1 MLDRLMIPR
10 LPIDDVLPELCAA
23 MAGNAS
29 VVLVAEPGAGK
40 TTRVPLALLD
50 AGLAGSGKIVML
62 EPRRIAARAAA
73 RRMAMTRGEQ
83 AGETVGY
90 AVRHERKASAKT
102 RIEVVTEGLLT
113 RRLQAD
119 PALSDVSIVIFDEFH
134 ERTLDGDLALALTLD
149 ARAGLRPDL
158 KILVMSATLD
168 SARLSE
174 FLRNAP
180 VVKASGRVFPVKTI
194 HGARA
199 MAKALA
205 EPMAR
210 IIGTALR
217 DQAGS
222 VLAFL
227 PGEGE
232 IRRTAALLA
241 DASLP
246 AGTDIMP
253 LYGAMPAEAQDEA
266 IRPSPQGRRKVVLAT
281 TIAETSLTIDGIS
294 AVVDCGYKRKPS
306 FDPASGMTRL
316 ETVRVS
322 LAAAEQRR
330 GRAGRLGP
338 GVCYRL
344 WPEAEDR
351 ALQAFDPP
359 EIFEADLAPL
369 ALELAAWG
377 VAEPSQLSWL
387 DPPPKPAYAQARDLL
402 RNLDAIDAKGAITE
416 MGKAMAR
423 LPLHPRLA
431 HMVVAGKRLKAGRLA
446 ADLAALLSERDIL
459 ERASDADLVSRIEAL
474 RGARALANRGAK
486 ERVREA
492 ARQIRAIADIGG
504 AAEEASI
511 GLLVALAWPD
521 RIGQRRG
528 GRGRFRM
535 MGGGG
540 AALPEH
546 DALAGEEFLAIAT
559 TDGKAGDQRIFLA
572 AKLSKAEI
580 LEHFANHIETR
591 DVITWESR
599 ARMVIANR
607 QERFGALLL
616 DDKPLPTPDPEAV
629 AEAMLAGIREMG
641 LVALPWS
648 EGDRRLRARIAFL
661 CRHFPEEAWPDLSDD
676 ALLANL
682 DEWLRPYLAGMM
694 RASHLERLDL
704 HPILLGLI
712 PQNLRRRLDQLA
724 PARIAIPSGAE
735 ITVDYDG
742 EGDPVVRARLQEMF
756 GLTRT
761 PKIAEGRVP
770 LRLELLSPA
779 GRPLAVTQSL
789 ETFWTNAYP
798 HVRSEMRGRY
808 PKHVWPEDP
817 RVAVPVKPGKMR

>member
-1 MLDRLMIPR
+1 MIPR

-23 MAGNAS
+23 MAGNAA

-50 AGLAGSGKIVML
+50 AGLAGAGKIVML

-73 RRMAMTRGEQ
+73 RRMAMTHGEQ

-90 AVRHERKASAKT
+90 AVRHERKVSAKT

-119 PALSDVSIVIFDEFH
+119 PALSDVAIVIFDEFH

-149 ARAGLRPDL
+149 ARIGLRPDL

-168 SARLSE
+168 STRLSE
-174 FLRNAP
+174 FLGCAP
-180 VVKASGRVFPVKTI
+180 VVKAPGRVFPVTTLY
-194 HGARA
+194 GARA

-210 IIGTALR
+210 QIATVLR
-217 DQAGS
+217 EQTGS

-227 PGEGE
+227 PGESE
-232 IRRTAALLA
+232 IRRTASLLA

-246 AGTDIMP
+246 MGTDIMP

-266 IRPSPQGRRKVVLAT
+266 IRPSPEGRRKVVLAT

-338 GVCYRL
+338 GVCCRL

-351 ALQAFDPP
+351 ALAPFDPP
-359 EIFEADLAPL
+359 EILEADLAPL
-369 ALELAAWG
+369 VLELAAWG
-377 VAEPSQLSWL
+377 VSDPAQLAWL
-387 DPPPKPAYAQARDLL
+387 DPPPKPAFAQARDLL
-402 RNLDAIDAKGAITE
+402 RNLDAIDEKGAITD

-446 ADLAALLSERDIL
+446 ADLAALLSERDL
-459 ERASDADLVSRIEAL
+459 LDRDGDADLVSRVEAL
-474 RGARALANRGAK
+474 RGGRSPANRGAK

-492 ARQIRAIADIGG
+492 ARQIRSLADISGE
-504 AAEEASI
+504 AEEASI

-546 DALAGEEFLAIAT
+546 DALAGEDFLAIAT

-580 LEHFANHIETR
+580 LDHFASHIETR
-591 DVITWESR
+591 DVIDWDSR
-599 ARMVIANR
+599 QRMVIANR
-607 QERFGALLL
+607 QESFGALLL
-616 DDKPLPTPDPEAV
+616 DDKPLPKPDPEAV

-648 EGDRRLRARIAFL
+648 EGDQRLRARIGFL
-661 CRHFPEEAWPDLSDD
+661 RRHFPEESWPDLSDE
-676 ALLANL
+676 ALLAGL
-682 DEWLRPYLAGMM
+682 DDWLKPYLAGMS
-694 RASHLERLDL
+694 RASHLERLEL
-704 HPILLGLI
+704 HPILLSLV
-712 PQNLRRRLDQLA
+712 PQNLRRRLDELA

-761 PKIAEGRVP
+761 PKVAEGRVP

-798 HVRSEMRGRY
+798 HVRAEMRGRY

-817 RVAVPVKPGKMR
+817 RQAVPVRPGKVR

>member
-1 MLDRLMIPR
+1 MLAH
-10 LPIDDVLPELCAA
+10 LPIDDVLPRLTAA
-23 MAGNAS
+23 MGEHWAC
-29 VVLVAEPGAGK
+29 VLVAEPGAGK
-40 TTRVPLALLD
+40 TTRVPVALLD
-50 AGLAGSGKIVML
+50 AGLSRQRKIVML

-73 RRMAMTRGEQ
+73 RRMAQERGEM
-83 AGETVGY
+83 AGETIGY
-90 AVRHERKASAKT
+90 AVRHERKISKKT

-119 PALSDVSIVIFDEFH
+119 PSLADVSIVIFDEFH

-149 ARAGLRPDL
+149 ARNGLRPDL

-168 SARLSE
+168 AERLSN
-174 FLRNAP
+174 FLDGAP
-180 VVKASGRVFPVKTI
+180 VIAVPGRVFPVTTVY
-194 HGARA
+194 GTRPTAT
-199 MAKALA
+199 ALA
-205 EPMAR
+205 EPMFRA
-210 IIGTALR
+210 IGTALR
-217 DQAGS
+217 DQPGS

-232 IRRTAALLA
+232 IRRTATLLEEA
-241 DASLP
+241 KLP
-246 AGTDIMP
+246 GHANIMP
-253 LYGAMPAEAQDEA
+253 LYGAMPAEAQDAA
-266 IRPSPQGRRKVVLAT
+266 IRPSAPGRRKVVLAT

-294 AVVDCGYKRKPS
+294 AVVDCGYKRRPR
-306 FDPASGMTRL
+306 FDPATGMTRL

-338 GVCYRL
+338 GTCYRL

-351 ALQAFDPP
+351 ALAGFDPP
-359 EIFEADLAPL
+359 EIIEADLATL

-377 VAEPSQLSWL
+377 VADPAQLSFL
-387 DPPPKPAYAQARDLL
+387 DPPPKAAFTQARELL
-402 RNLDAIDAKGAITE
+402 QALDAIDDEGRITE
-416 MGKAMAR
+416 MGKAMAS

-431 HMVVAGKRLKAGRLA
+431 HMVVAGKELKAGRLA

-459 ERASDADLVSRIEAL
+459 DRNADADLQTRIDAL
-474 RGARALANRGAK
+474 RGGRSLAHRGTK

-492 ARQIRAIADIGG
+492 SRQIRTIADSG
-504 AAEEASI
+504 EDDDEASI
-511 GLLVALAWPD
+511 GLLIALAWPD

-546 DALAGEEFLAIAT
+546 DPLAGEDFLAIAT
-559 TDGKAGDQRIFLA
+559 TDGKTGDQRIFLA
-572 AKLSKAEI
+572 AKLSEAEI
-580 LEHFANHIETR
+580 QEYFADHIATR
-591 DVITWESR
+591 DIITWDSR
-599 ARMVIANR
+599 ARAVIANH
-607 QERFGALLL
+607 QERFGALILA
-616 DDKPLPTPDPEAV
+616 DKPLGTPDPEMV
-629 AEAMLAGIREMG
+629 SEAMIIGIREMG
-641 LVALPWS
+641 LTALPWS
-648 EGDRRLRARIAFL
+648 EGDQRLRGRVAFL
-661 CRHFPEEAWPDLSDD
+661 RRHFPEEDWPDLSDEAMLG
-676 ALLANL
+676 AL
-682 DEWLRPYLAGMM
+682 EHWLKPYLAGMS

-704 HPILLGLI
+704 HAILKAMI
-712 PQNLRRRLDQLA
+712 PHHLLRRLDELA

-735 ITVDYDG
+735 IAIDYDVD
-742 EGDPVVRARLQEMF
+742 GDPVLRARLQEMF

-761 PKIAEGRVP
+761 PKIADGRVN

-798 HVRSEMRGRY
+798 HVRAEMRGRY

-817 RVAVPVKPGKMR
+817 RQAVPVRPGKVRN

>member
-1 MLDRLMIPR
+1 MIPP
-10 LPIDDVLPELCAA
+10 LPIDDVLPEICAA
-23 MAGNAS
+23 LAGHSAA
-29 VVLVAEPGAGK
+29 VLVAEPGAGK

-73 RRMAMTRGEQ
+73 RRMAATRGD
-83 AGETVGY
+83 AVGETVGY
-90 AVRHERKASAKT
+90 AMRHERKVSAKT

-119 PALSDVSIVIFDEFH
+119 PALSDVAIVIFDEFH

-149 ARAGLRPDL
+149 ARHGLRPDL
-158 KILVMSATLD
+158 KMLVMSATLD

-174 FLRNAP
+174 FLGGAP
-180 VVKASGRVFPVKTI
+180 VVDAPGRIFPVETI
-194 HGARA
+194 YGARA
-199 MAKALA
+199 VAKALA
-205 EPMAR
+205 EPVAR
-210 IIGTALR
+210 AIAAALR
-217 DQAGS
+217 EQTGS

-241 DASLP
+241 EASLP

-253 LYGAMPAEAQDEA
+253 LYGAMSAEAQDEA
-266 IRPSPQGRRKVVLAT
+266 IRASPEGRRKVVLAT

-306 FDPASGMTRL
+306 FDPANGMTRL

-351 ALQAFDPP
+351 ALAAFDLP
-359 EIFEADLAPL
+359 EILEADLAPL

-377 VAEPSQLSWL
+377 VSEPSQLAWL
-387 DPPPKPAYAQARDLL
+387 DVPPRPAFAQARELL
-402 RNLDAIDAKGAITE
+402 QNLDAIDAQGAITE
-416 MGKAMAR
+416 TGKAMAR

-446 ADLAALLSERDIL
+446 ADLAALLSERDLL
-459 ERASDADLVSRIEAL
+459 ERDGDADLAARIEAL
-474 RGARALANRGAK
+474 HGGRALAHRGAK

-492 ARQIRAIADIGG
+492 ARQIRAIADIDSE
-504 AAEEASI
+504 AEEASI

-521 RIGQRRG
+521 RIGQKRG

-546 DALAGEEFLAIAT
+546 DPLAGEEFLAIAT
-559 TDGKAGDQRIFLA
+559 TDGKPGDQRIFLA
-572 AKLSKAEI
+572 AKLGRAEI
-580 LEHFANHIETR
+580 REHFASHIEMHE
-591 DVITWESR
+591 VIAWDSR

-616 DDKPLPTPDPEAV
+616 EDKPLNMPDPDIV
-629 AEAMLAGIREMG
+629 ADAMLAGIREMG
-641 LVALPWS
+641 LAALPWS
-648 EGDRRLRARIAFL
+648 EGDRRLRARIGFL
-661 CRHFPEEAWPDLSDD
+661 RRHFPDEGWPDLSDET
-676 ALLANL
+676 LLASL
-682 DEWLRPYLAGMM
+682 DDWLKPYLAGMM
-694 RASHLERLDL
+694 RASHLERLEL
-704 HPILLGLI
+704 HPILLNLV
-712 PQNLRRRLDQLA
+712 PPSLRRRLDQLA
-724 PARIAIPSGAE
+724 PTRIAIPSGAE
-735 ITVDYDG
+735 ITVDYEG

-761 PKIAEGRVP
+761 PKVAEGRVP

-798 HVRSEMRGRY
+798 HVRAEMRGRY

-817 RVAVPVKPGKMR
+817 RQAVPVKPGKVR

>member
-1 MLDRLMIPR
+1 MPQ
-10 LPIDDVLPELCAA
+10 LPIDAVLPRLAEA
-23 MAGNAS
+23 MAQHAA

-40 TTRVPLALLD
+40 TTRVPLALLES
-50 AGLAGSGKIVML
+50 GLAGTGKIVML

-73 RRMAMTRGEQ
+73 RRMASMIGEA

-90 AVRHERKASAKT
+90 AVRHERKVSAKT

-119 PALSDVSIVIFDEFH
+119 PALSDAAIVIFDEFH

-149 ARAGLRPDL
+149 ARNGLRPDL

-168 SARLSE
+168 AGRLSA
-174 FLRNAP
+174 FLGDAP
-180 VVKASGRVFPVKTI
+180 VISAPGRVFPVAT
-194 HGARA
+194 HYGTRPP
-199 MAKALA
+199 AKGLA

-210 IIGTALR
+210 SITTALR
-217 DQAGS
+217 EQEGS

-232 IRRTAALLA
+232 IRHTAALLSEA
-241 DASLP
+241 KLP
-246 AGTDIMP
+246 GDTDIMP
-253 LYGAMPAEAQDEA
+253 LYGAMPAEAQDDA
-266 IRPSPQGRRKVVLAT
+266 IRPSPAGRRKVVLAT

-294 AVVDCGYKRKPS
+294 AVIDCGYKRKPR

-344 WPEAEDR
+344 WPEAEAR
-351 ALQAFDPP
+351 ALAAFELP
-359 EIFEADLAPL
+359 EILEADLAPL

-377 VAEPSQLSWL
+377 VGDPAQLSWL
-387 DPPPKPAYAQARDLL
+387 DPPPKPAFEQARELL
-402 RNLDAIDAKGAITE
+402 ENLDALDASGGITE
-416 MGKAMAR
+416 MGKAMAS

-431 HMVVAGKRLKAGRLA
+431 HMVVAGKRLGAGRLA
-446 ADLAALLSERDIL
+446 ADLAALLSERDL
-459 ERASDADLVSRIEAL
+459 LDRSADADLVSRLEAL
-474 RGARALANRGAK
+474 RGGRMLANRGAK

-492 ARQIRAIADIGG
+492 ARQIRAIAGIGDDG
-504 AAEEASI
+504 EEASI

-540 AALPEH
+540 AALPEQ
-546 DALAGEEFLAIAT
+546 DGLAGQDYLAIAT
-559 TDGKAGDQRIFLA
+559 TDGKAGDQRVYLA
-572 AKLSKAEI
+572 AKLSKEEI
-580 LEHFANHIETR
+580 VAQFANHIATR
-591 DVITWESR
+591 DILAWDSR
-599 ARMVIANR
+599 SRSVIANR
-607 QERFGALLL
+607 QQRFGALLL
-616 DDKPLPTPDPEAV
+616 DDRPLKAPDPEAV
-629 AEAMLAGIREMG
+629 ADAMVSGVRELG
-641 LVALPWS
+641 LTSLPWS
-648 EGDRRLRARIAFL
+648 DGDQRLRARVAFL
-661 CRHFPEEAWPDLSDD
+661 RRHLPEQDWPDLSDA
-676 ALLANL
+676 ALLADL
-682 DEWLRPYLAGMM
+682 ESWLKPYLAGMT
-694 RASHLERLDL
+694 RAQHLARLEL
-704 HPILLGLI
+704 HPILKSLI
-712 PQNLRRRLDQLA
+712 PHNLQRRLDELA
-724 PARIAIPSGAE
+724 PTRIAIPSGAE
-735 ITVDYDG
+735 ITIDYEGD
-742 EGDPVVRARLQEMF
+742 GDPVLRARLQEMF

-761 PKIAEGRVP
+761 PKVAEGRVP

-798 HVRSEMRGRY
+798 HVRAEMRGRY
-808 PKHVWPEDP
+808 PKHAWPEDP
-817 RVAVPVKPGKMR
+817 REAAPVRPRRIR

>member
-1 MLDRLMIPR
+1 MPR
-10 LPIDDVLPELCAA
+10 LPIDDVLPELCAGLARNAA
-23 MAGNAS
+23 M
-29 VVLVAEPGAGK
+29 VLVAEPGAGK

-50 AGLAGSGKIVML
+50 AGLAGKAKIVML

-73 RRMAMTRGEQ
+73 RRMAMTRGEA
-83 AGETVGY
+83 AGATVGY
-90 AVRHERKASAKT
+90 AVRHERKVSART

-119 PALSDVSIVIFDEFH
+119 PALSDVAIVIFDEFH

-149 ARAGLRPDL
+149 AKNGLRPDL

-168 SARLSE
+168 ATRLSD
-174 FLRNAP
+174 FLDGAP
-180 VVKASGRVFPVKTI
+180 VVTAPGRVFPVATQY
-194 HGARA
+194 GARA

-205 EPMAR
+205 EPMTR
-210 IIGTALR
+210 VIGTAVR
-217 DQAGS
+217 EQKGS

-232 IRRTAALLA
+232 IRRVAAMLA

-246 AGTDIMP
+246 EGTDIMP

-266 IRPSPQGRRKVVLAT
+266 IRPSPEGRRKVVLAT

-316 ETVRVS
+316 DTVRVS

-351 ALQAFDPP
+351 ALAAFDPP
-359 EIFEADLAPL
+359 EILEADLAPL

-377 VAEPSQLSWL
+377 VNDPQQLSWL
-387 DPPPKPAYAQARDLL
+387 DPPPKPAFAQARALL
-402 RNLDAIDAKGAITE
+402 RNLDAIDAQGGITE

-431 HMVVAGKRLKAGRLA
+431 HMVEAGKRLKAGRLA
-446 ADLAALLSERDIL
+446 ADLAALLSERDLL
-459 ERASDADLVSRIEAL
+459 ERNGDADLASRVEAL
-474 RGARALANRGAK
+474 RGGRTFANRGAK

-492 ARQIRAIADIGG
+492 ARQIRAIAYVRDE
-504 AAEEASI
+504 AEEASI

-521 RIGQRRG
+521 RIGQKRG

-572 AKLSKAEI
+572 AKLDKAEI
-580 LEHFANHIETR
+580 IGQFASHIESR
-591 DVITWESR
+591 DIIAWDSR
-599 ARMVIANR
+599 QRMVIANR

-616 DDKPLPTPDPEAV
+616 ADKPLATPDPEAV
-629 AEAMLAGIREMG
+629 ANVMTEGIREIG
-641 LVALPWS
+641 LGALPWS
-648 EGDRRLRARIAFL
+648 EGDQRLRARVAFL
-661 CRHFPEEAWPDLSDD
+661 RRHLPDDGWPDLSDA
-676 ALLANL
+676 ALLAGL
-682 DEWLRPYLAGMM
+682 DDWLKPYLAGMA

-704 HPILLGLI
+704 HPILMGLI
-712 PQNLRRRLDQLA
+712 PHPLRRRLDELA
-724 PARIAIPSGAE
+724 PARITIPSGAE
-735 ITVDYDG
+735 ITIHYEG

-761 PKIAEGRVP
+761 PKLVRGQVP

-798 HVRSEMRGRY
+798 HVRAEMRGRY

-817 RVAVPVKPGKMR
+817 REAVPMKPGKVR